1 MHWAAPP
8 VRTRRARASVGLV
21 LANLVEDEKV
31 GGHTPLDN
39 AAAIRI
45 LATASASLTRCA
57 VIYTVHGHVT
67 SKTAWGLRT

>member
-21 LANLVEDEKV
+21 LVNLVEDEKV
-31 GGHTPLDN
+31 GGHTPLDD

-45 LATASASLTRCA
+45 LACDLAMAATC
-57 VIYTVHGHVT
+57 
-67 SKTAWGLRT
+67 